1 MHRSSYSILLVED
14 DKPVRDRFVD
24 LIRLWTSGHLVKDV
38 GTLKDAQDAIQAHKI
53 DLLITDLRL
62 PDGMGTDA
70 IKLLK
75 QTQPEAEVMVISVLG
90 DHRTVIKAI
99 EAGAT
104 GFLLKDASPFNLIE
118 AIEELLDGGSPVSP
132 SIART
137 IIQSVNKSGNGSAMP
152 TVSADEG
159 RPQLTA
165 RELEILQ
172 GVVKGLTNAELAEAY
187 GIASGTVPVHIRNI
201 YRKLQTRN
209 RSEAIYEAR
218 RHGLVNTL

>member
-1 MHRSSYSILLVED
+1 MRRSSYSILLVED
-14 DKPVRDRFVD
+14 DKAVRDRFVD
-24 LIRLWTSGHLVKDV
+24 LIFLWTNGHLVKDV
-38 GTLKDAQDAIQAHKI
+38 GTLTDALEAIQTHPI

-75 QTQPEAEVMVISVLG
+75 QTQPDAEVMVISVLG
-90 DHRTVIKAI
+90 DHRTVIEAI

-104 GFLLKDASPFNLIE
+104 GFLLKDASPFSLID

-137 IIQSVNKSGNGSAMP
+137 IIQTLNKSKTDSTNPS
-152 TVSADEG
+152 TSDEASK
-159 RPQLTA
+159 PQLTT

-187 GIASGTVPVHIRNI
+187 DIASSTVPVHIRNI

-209 RSEAIYEAR
+209 RSEAIYEAM
-218 RHGLVNTL
+218 RHGLVDSL